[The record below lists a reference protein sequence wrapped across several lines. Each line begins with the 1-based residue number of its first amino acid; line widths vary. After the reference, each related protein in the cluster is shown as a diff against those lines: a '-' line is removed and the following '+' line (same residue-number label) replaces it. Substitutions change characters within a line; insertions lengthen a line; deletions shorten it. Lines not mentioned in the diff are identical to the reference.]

1 MSLPLPEPS
10 EFATYPEPGV
20 YFRLVWD
27 TTNIPPLVEQGA
39 WTIITPQVG
48 RLIIYGREVG
58 SPYEDDQP
66 DLEAMKARGERVLG
80 EWFSTVCRE
89 GELGTQQLSECV
101 PISVEEFS
109 AAFERGWR
117 EA

>member
-1 MSLPLPEPS
+1 VSLPLPPPS

-20 YFRLVWD
+20 YFRLIWD
-27 TTNIPPLVEQGA
+27 TRNIPTVFDQGE

-58 SPYEDDQP
+58 SPYEEDQP
-66 DLEAMKARGERVLG
+66 DLEAMKKRGERVMG
-80 EWFSTVCRE
+80 EWFSTYAPD

-109 AAFERGWR
+109 AAFQRGWR